1 MTTSLLRVRGTTV
14 LAFTGLVALGCGVDP
29 DGTGTGT
36 ATATATGT
44 ATAAS
49 QASETSLTGADATTT
64 DATTG
69 DGATAPT
76 SANSASDEDGEA
88 SGSVKYDVGSVVD
101 FGAGVV
107 PGPGSCRA
115 SEIYGAAGGFPT
127 FQDEAYEDFLDRTVA
142 IVTHQPQFPLT
153 NVLTIIDISGAP
165 PPPNQNYLAPKY
177 WQPQWDQTNLGR
189 VFGIT
194 LDSYGNIYV
203 AATTVFGA
211 NPAPNKIRRIDGV
224 TGAIT
229 DFATLPNSGP
239 AFGNLNYD
247 CVSETIYVSNHED
260 GRIYQVDM
268 SGDVVSTYHHATG
281 DVTLGLPNDPGE
293 PNGAFAPLGDRVWA
307 VQSHFGR
314 LYYSVWVE
322 HSQTVNPNRDNEIWS
337 VAYADDDGVPDPATA
352 QKEFDVPKNDATLSV
367 PVSDLGF
374 AHDGWMLIAQRTMYG
389 DSSTS
394 AHQSTTYDFAFM
406 NGQWV
411 SQGTNYVV
419 GELLPYSAAGGVDH
433 DFVEAG
439 YVWMTGDALD
449 FYTPNVVYGL
459 QGTPFGGGGVETSTL
474 IDLDEEVVSQDKTA
488 YGDVE
493 LPIPGDVSPVPP
505 PG

>member
-1 MTTSLLRVRGTTV
+1 MTSFDLRVRGTFV
-14 LAFTGLVALGCGVDP
+14 LGLAIVGCP
-29 DGTGTGT
+29 AADGEGT
-36 ATATATGT
+36 ATGNSSG
-44 ATAAS
+44 S
-49 QASETSLTGADATTT
+49 QGSETSLTAGDDANTSS
-64 DATTG
+64 ASN
-69 DGATAPT
+69 GATETGAT
-76 SANSASDEDGEA
+76 ETASAEANDE
-88 SGSVKYDVGSVVD
+88 SGFKWDVGATVD
-101 FGAGVV
+101 VEPGVG
-107 PGPGSCRA
+107 GPLVGSCRA
-115 SEIYGAAGGFPT
+115 SEIYGAAGGFPAFT
-127 FQDEAYEDFLDRTVA
+127 DPAYESFLDRTVA
-142 IVTHQPQFPLT
+142 IVSHQPQSPLT
-153 NVLTIIDISGAP
+153 NVLTIIDISGDP

-177 WQPQWDQTNLGR
+177 SQPLWDQANLGKI
-189 VFGIT
+189 FGIT

-203 AATTVFGA
+203 AATTVYGA
-211 NPAPNKIRRIDGV
+211 NPAPNKIRRIDAES
-224 TGAIT
+224 GAIT
-229 DFATLPNSGP
+229 DLATLPNNGP

-268 SGDVVSTYHHATG
+268 SGEIVSTYHHGTG
-281 DVTLGLPNDPGE
+281 DVTLGMPNDPGE
-293 PNGAFAPLGDRVWA
+293 PDGLFAPLGDRVWA

-337 VAYADDDGVPDPATA
+337 VAYTDDNGVPDPATA
-352 QKEFDVPKNDATLSV
+352 QKEFDVPKNDGTLSI

-394 AHQSTTYDFAFM
+394 AHQSTTYDFAFV
-406 NGQWV
+406 NGAWV

-433 DFVEAG
+433 DFVEEG

-449 FYTPNVVYGL
+449 FYTTDVVYGL
-459 QGTPFGGGGVETSTL
+459 QGTPYGGGGVETSTL
-474 IDLDEEVVSQDKTA
+474 IDLDGEITQQDKTV